1 MVVVPVGDDDVGY
14 MGFILVRELTGV
26 AEGGFEDWNVL
37 VFAFAGV
44 DKGVGVALADDVGV
58 CPCGNVELDAKV

>member
-1 MVVVPVGDDDVGY
+1 VVVVPVGF
-14 MGFILVRELTGV
+14 MFVRELTGV

-44 DKGVGVALADDVGV
+44 DKGVGVALADDVDV
-58 CPCGNVELDAKV
+58 FSCGNVELNAKV

>member
-1 MVVVPVGDDDVGY
+1 VVVVPVG
-14 MGFILVRELTGV
+14 FILIHELTGV

-44 DKGVGVALADDVGV
+44 DKGVGVALADDEVFVPAGTL
-58 CPCGNVELDAKV
+58 N

>member
-1 MVVVPVGDDDVGY
+1 MVVVPV
-14 MGFILVRELTGV
+14 GFILVRELTGV

-44 DKGVGVALADDVGV
+44 DEGVGVALADEVGV
-58 CPCGNVELDAKV
+58 CPCGNVEADPKVWTFA

>member
-1 MVVVPVGDDDVGY
+1 LD
-14 MGFILVRELTGV
+14 
-26 AEGGFEDWNVL
+26 VL

-58 CPCGNVELDAKV
+58 FPCEKVELNAKV